1 LKSNIGKLI
10 KFYRKK
16 LGLTQTELSKLTGIS
31 QSTISDYEKGN
42 IIPSISN
49 IKKIAKALNIEPKLF
64 FMEKEIDYPE
74 LNFIPIIGF
83 LTNFE
88 KLKKPLDYIGIP
100 KGMEG
105 DFAIVVDDESN
116 EPKIPKNSI
125 AILKTISTPV
135 EILEDNFVMIK
146 HEDKHYI
153 RKVHFKSNKI
163 YLSPLNENYQTF
175 VINLEDIQK
184 IEGLITYILMRLKF

>member
-1 LKSNIGKLI
+1 MKSNIGKLI
-10 KFYRKK
+10 RFYRRK

-88 KLKKPLDYIGIP
+88 KLRKPLDYIGIP

-125 AILKTISTPV
+125 AIVKTLSTPI

-146 HEDKHYI
+146 
-153 RKVHFKSNKI
+153 KVHFKSNKI
-163 YLSPLNENYQTF
+163 YLSPINENYQTF
-175 VINLEDIQK
+175 VINLEDI
-184 IEGLITYILMRLKF
+184 MRLKF

>member
-1 LKSNIGKLI
+1 MKSNIGKLI
-10 KFYRKK
+10 KFYRRK

-125 AILKTISTPV
+125 AIIKALSTPI
-135 EILEDNFVMIK
+135 EILEGNFVIIK
-146 HEDKHYI
+146 CNDNYYI

-163 YLSPLNENYQTF
+163 YLSPINENHQTF
-175 VINLEDIQK
+175 AINLEDIQK
-184 IEGLITYILMRLKF
+184 IEGIITYILMRLKF

>member
-1 LKSNIGKLI
+1 LI
-10 KFYRKK
+10 I
-16 LGLTQTELSKLTGIS
+16 L
-31 QSTISDYEKGN
+31 
-42 IIPSISN
+42 
-49 IKKIAKALNIEPKLF
+49 
-64 FMEKEIDYPE
+64 
-74 LNFIPIIGF
+74 
-83 LTNFE
+83 
-88 KLKKPLDYIGIP
+88 GIP

-125 AILKTISTPV
+125 AIVKTLSTPI

-146 HEDKHYI
+146 CNDKYHI

-163 YLSPLNENYQTF
+163 YLSPINENYQTF